1 MEFFDYHES
10 FVRNHMEFVSKEV
23 NIEMEAFEGHPHESP
38 TAKESSTQA
47 ILRKNP
53 IQATWRDTHQMEMTM
68 YI

>member
-23 NIEMEAFEGHPHESP
+23 NIEMEAFEGHQQEIP

-53 IQATWRDTHQMEMTM
+53 IQAT
-68 YI
+68 